1 MNYGIDKSFFA
12 EMVNKKME
20 EQKIIDKNPVSQ
32 YVGMSSANWH
42 MINTKGFSDSMKPAE
57 IQGVL
62 NYINDTKKRNPKD
75 SLAAKAEN
83 MLRNFIFNTE
93 NTDLLEVYLENLL
106 PSEKLD
112 ILNKTKKESTMELL
126 FKDLDKDSYPF
137 IQNEAVFNFIIKKN
151 FHKTDFLKNVP
162 DDILAKYLKDNQK
175 GLAAISSEDELTSLA
190 EFGPKTKIAHLEHI
204 SRTDYSKAFFLQRDL
219 LNETFD
225 TELAKEIAK
234 NINYSRANDF
244 PEVLDEILEQLIAQ
258 GAEKE
263 LRNNYSFK
271 PYFDTD
277 LSKKSKIK
285 M

>member
-12 EMVNKKME
+12 EMINERME
-20 EQKIIDKNPVSQ
+20 KEKIIDNSPVSQ
-32 YVGMSSANWH
+32 YLGMESANWK
-42 MINTKGFSDSMKPAE
+42 MINSRGFSDSMKPNE
-57 IQGVL
+57 IKGVM
-62 NYINDTKKRNPKD
+62 NYINDAKKKNPKD
-75 SLAAKAEN
+75 SAALKAEN

-93 NTDLLEVYLENLL
+93 NTDLLKVYLDNLL

-126 FKDLDKDSYPF
+126 FNDLDKESYPF

-151 FHKTDFLKNVP
+151 FYKIDFLKNVP
-162 DDILAKYLKDNQK
+162 DDILAKYLRDNQK
-175 GLAAISSEDELTSLA
+175 GLTTLSLKDELISLA
-190 EFGPKTKIAHLEHI
+190 EFGPKTKMAHLEHV
-204 SRTDYSKAFFLQRDL
+204 SRTNYSRAFFLQRDL
-219 LNETFD
+219 LNNTFD

-234 NINYSRANDF
+234 HINYSRANDF

-271 PYFDTD
+271 SYFDTD